1 MNERLGAPLFSPSQ
15 AAHLA
20 PSGLS
25 NPRISE
31 VSHRFHFQ
39 QLEKMWDMKH
49 FLIMLLKLCPQET
62 EIHSSIH
69 QSVNQQTLIEYLLS
83 SGCSDSHQE

>member
-1 MNERLGAPLFSPSQ
+1 MNERLGPPLFSPSQ

-31 VSHRFHFQ
+31 VSHLFHFQ
-39 QLEKMWDMKH
+39 QLEKMWYMKH
-49 FLIMLLKLCPQET
+49 FLITLLKLCPQET

-69 QSVNQQTLIEYLLS
+69 QSINK
-83 SGCSDSHQE
+83 H